1 MQQRQ
6 SCPSGCGSTCPG
18 RGFLKPA
25 GGGFRPR
32 RAGGPAHPQTTN
44 GCGLPSNMRNK
55 TEREATSTCQLH
67 SVKNYFFS
75 SVLAPLAKAA
85 KSVLGAGA
93 GGLFFAGLGLA
104 LVEATVLGFP

>member
-32 RAGGPAHPQTTN
+32 RAGGPAHPQTTK
-44 GCGLPSNMRNK
+44 GCGLPSNMRNN

-67 SVKNYFFS
+67 SVKTTS
-75 SVLAPLAKAA
+75 LVLSWHPWQKLQKVCLAQEQVACFLQ
-85 KSVLGAGA
+85 V
-93 GGLFFAGLGLA
+93 
-104 LVEATVLGFP
+104 